1 MNAAP
6 AHPGVIDVAFGFDS
20 NYVEH
25 GAAVM
30 AAVAAHGGAYR
41 FIILHVGIDAAA
53 QKRVESV
60 AANAAFVW
68 IEVGDDDVPAFADRQ
83 HFSRATLFRLGLEKL
98 APADCH
104 KLLYLDADITVL
116 RDVRELYAVDLGDCP
131 IAAAIDAFVDP
142 KAFAQRWSLPEGPDY
157 FNAGVLVIDLDRVRA
172 EGLFTKAAEFV
183 ALYDPPL
190 NDQDA
195 LNFACWGRWKR
206 FSVAWNAQRH
216 MAIPSLIAE
225 MSAEKHLGAR
235 QPRIIHFTGPE
246 KPWLPNV
253 YHPWAWLYWRSL
265 KRTPFFSEVAAR
277 YRVNARERAR
287 MLVRFLRRWP
297 WLSPA

>member
-1 MNAAP
+1 MSAA
-6 AHPGVIDVAFGFDS
+6 ASTSVIDVAFGFDK

-30 AAVAAHGGAYR
+30 ASVASHGGGYR
-41 FIILHVGIDAAA
+41 FIILHVGIDAEA
-53 QKRVESV
+53 QRRVESV
-60 AANAAFVW
+60 AANAKFVW
-68 IEVGDDDVPAFADRQ
+68 IEVGDDDLPAFADRM
-83 HFSRATLFRLGLEKL
+83 HFTRATLFRLGLEKL

-116 RDVRELYAVDLGDCP
+116 RDVRELYAFDLEGNP
-131 IAAAIDAFVDP
+131 VAAAIDAFVDP
-142 KAFAQRWSLPEGPDY
+142 KAFAERWSLPVGPDY
-157 FNAGVLVIDLDRVRA
+157 FNAGILVIDLDKVR
-172 EGLFTKAAEFV
+172 EQKLFTKAAQFV
-183 ALYDPPL
+183 ADNNPPL

-195 LNFACWGRWKR
+195 LNFACWDRWKR

-225 MSAEKHLGAR
+225 MSADKHLGNR

-246 KPWLPNV
+246 KPWLPNI
-253 YHPWAWLYWRSL
+253 YHPWAWLYWQSL
-265 KRTPFFSEVAAR
+265 KRTPFFDVVAER
-277 YRVNARERAR
+277 YQVDAKERAR
-287 MLVRFLRRWP
+287 MLVRFMRRWR